1 MVSFPIGLQFAI
13 YQHPRARLLNL
24 KMIIFFLFLNVSEV
38 DLKEPPVCRG
48 VNYPGSQLGFVSF
61 RWYEQSPKKD
71 PTLLLPAVKKE
82 PCAATTANIVQ
93 ITLKFPWFS
102 VHLAPG
108 ERHSSSEVIY
118 SVTSAHSAIMTTIYS
133 TQSNAG
139 GFCERPS
146 MTRVRKVII
155 QNNLTSCFSSAPHS
169 SAELP
174 KCSPIWSSHS
184 DQSLQFS

>member
-13 YQHPRARLLNL
+13 YQHPRARLPNL

-48 VNYPGSQLGFVSF
+48 VNYLGSQLSFVSF

-71 PTLLLPAVKKE
+71 STLLLPAVKKE
-82 PCAATTANIVQ
+82 PCADTTANIVQ

-102 VHLAPG
+102 MHLAPG

-118 SVTSAHSAIMTTIYS
+118 SVTSAHSAIMTTISFWCRRLLCKTFYDTSKESNYS
-133 TQSNAG
+133 KQHH
-139 GFCERPS
+139 F
-146 MTRVRKVII
+146 
-155 QNNLTSCFSSAPHS
+155 LF
-169 SAELP
+169 L
-174 KCSPIWSSHS
+174 KCHP
-184 DQSLQFS
+184 LLCRTT